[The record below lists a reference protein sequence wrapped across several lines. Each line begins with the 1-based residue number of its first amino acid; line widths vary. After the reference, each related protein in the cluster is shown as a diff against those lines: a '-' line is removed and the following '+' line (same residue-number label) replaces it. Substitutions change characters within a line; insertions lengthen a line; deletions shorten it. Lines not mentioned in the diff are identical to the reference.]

1 MSASPSSGVTLGRY
15 RAASLGV
22 RTHVGVRWRTCPIP
36 DVDAVVPPSGAVL
49 EIGCGHG
56 LVANYLADA
65 AADRR
70 VHGVDIDRRKIDAAR
85 ASLRPG
91 DTTVFDLVEP
101 GELPE
106 GPFDAVV
113 IVDVLYLL
121 DDAGREELVAAAC
134 GRLRPGGV
142 LVVKELGVTPAWK
155 ARLAS
160 AQERLS
166 TGVLGITAGRHH
178 GLESLEVLADR
189 FRRAGLVDVS
199 VTRLD
204 RGWLHPHGL
213 VTGRR
218 GG

>member
-1 MSASPSSGVTLGRY
+1 
-15 RAASLGV
+15 
-22 RTHVGVRWRTCPIP
+22 
-36 DVDAVVPPSGAVL
+36 
-49 EIGCGHG
+49 
-56 LVANYLADA
+56 
-65 AADRR
+65 
-70 VHGVDIDRRKIDAAR
+70 
-85 ASLRPG
+85 
-91 DTTVFDLVEP
+91 
-101 GELPE
+101 
-106 GPFDAVV
+106 
-113 IVDVLYLL
+113 
-121 DDAGREELVAAAC
+121 
-134 GRLRPGGV
+134 
-142 LVVKELGVTPAWK
+142 VTPAWK

>member
-1 MSASPSSGVTLGRY
+1 MDRY
-15 RAASLGV
+15 RAAPLGV
-22 RTHVGVRWRTCPIP
+22 RTHVRVRWRTCP
-36 DVDAVVPPSGAVL
+36 VRNVEAAVPRSGDVL

-56 LVANYLADA
+56 LVSNYLADA
-65 AADRR
+65 SVDRR

-85 ASLRPG
+85 ASLRLD

-121 DDAGREELVAAAC
+121 DDAGRDELVAAAC

-142 LVVKELGVTPAWK
+142 LVVKELGVIPAWK

-160 AQERLS
+160 LQERLS
-166 TGVLGITAGRHH
+166 TGVLGITAGRHQ
-178 GLESLEVLADR
+178 GLEALEVLADR
-189 FRRAGLVDVS
+189 LRRAGLVDLS
-199 VTRLD
+199 VTPLD

-213 VTGRR
+213 VTGHRP
-218 GG
+218 G